1 MTNPTFSNEISMSA
15 LTPQDLVAVIGAGAM
30 GSGIAQVALDAGHR
44 VALYDAAPAA
54 LERGIASIDKA
65 YRRLLEKGKIDTATH
80 ADRMARLLR
89 TDSLGGLAGAALVI
103 EAIVENLDI
112 KASLLRDVEALL
124 GDDAIIAT
132 NTSSLSV
139 TAIAARLRRPAQVA
153 GLHFFNP
160 APVLPLVEIVS
171 GKATAPQVAETLFAT
186 ALAWGKVP
194 VRCASTPGFIVNR
207 VARPFYGEAL
217 RLLADRAAD
226 VATLDAILRASGGF
240 RMGAFEL
247 MDMIGHDVNY
257 AVTKSVYDAM
267 YQDPRYKP
275 SLLQKELVDAG
286 WLGRKS
292 GKGFYDHDS
301 NAARPSP
308 RTAAPAPAPSSVI
321 VEGNLGVAAALAR
334 LAADAGLAVSHAP
347 NAHAGRLRVDG
358 VTLALTDGRTATQR
372 LAGEDGAAIVFD
384 LAFDYAKAG
393 TIAIAAADQAPAGAL
408 ETATGFFQA
417 LGKQVVVID
426 DVAGLVV
433 MRTVA
438 MLANEAADVVQQG
451 IASAADT
458 DLAMVNGVNY
468 PRGPLAWADAIGPAV
483 LQCVLAN
490 LAAAYGED
498 RYRCAPL
505 LLRRALTRQ
514 PFHAAQEATQ

>member
-1 MTNPTFSNEISMSA
+1 MSNLTFSEQTSMSA
-15 LTPQDLVAVIGAGAM
+15 LTPRDLVAVIGAGAM

-54 LERGIASIDKA
+54 LDRGIASIDNV

-89 TDSLGGLAGAALVI
+89 ADSLAGLAGAALVI
-103 EAIVENLDI
+103 EAIVENLDV
-112 KASLLRDVEALL
+112 KATLLREVEALL
-124 GDDAIIAT
+124 DEDAIIAS

-139 TAIAARLRRPAQVA
+139 TAIAARLRRSAQVA

-160 APVLPLVEIVS
+160 APILPLVEIVS

-186 ALAWGKVP
+186 AQAWGKVP

-292 GKGFYDHDS
+292 GKGFYDHDG
-301 NAARPSP
+301 NADRPAP
-308 RTAAPAPAPSSVI
+308 RTAAPAPAPSRVI
-321 VEGNLGVAAALAR
+321 VEGDLGVAAALVR
-334 LAADAGLAVSHAP
+334 IAADAGLAVSHAA
-347 NAHAGRLRVDG
+347 AHAGRLRVDG
-358 VTLALTDGRTATQR
+358 VTLALTDGRTASQR
-372 LAGEDGAAIVFD
+372 LAGEDGAAVVFD
-384 LAFDYAKAG
+384 LAFDYARAG

-483 LQCVLAN
+483 LQRVLAN
-490 LAAAYGED
+490 LAATYGED

-505 LLRRALTRQ
+505 VLRCALTGQ
-514 PFHAAQEATQ
+514 PFHAAQEAMQ

>member
-1 MTNPTFSNEISMSA
+1 MNA
-15 LTPQDLVAVIGAGAM
+15 LTPHHQIAVIGAGAM
-30 GSGIAQVALDAGHR
+30 GSGIAQVALNAGHR
-44 VALYDAAPAA
+44 VVLYDAAPAA
-54 LERGIASIDKA
+54 LERGIASIDSA
-65 YRRLLEKGKIDTATH
+65 YRRLLEKGKIDAAAH
-80 ADRMARLLR
+80 ADRMGRLQQAA
-89 TDSLGGLAGAALVI
+89 SLADLAGAALVI

-112 KASLLRDVEALL
+112 KATLLREVEALV

-171 GKATAPQVAETLFAT
+171 GKATLPAVADTLFAA
-186 ALAWGKVP
+186 ALAWGKTP

-217 RLLADRAAD
+217 RLLNERAAD
-226 VATLDAILRASGGF
+226 VATLDAILRDCGGF

-257 AVTKSVYDAM
+257 AVTASVYDAM
-267 YQDPRYKP
+267 SQDPRYKP

-292 GKGFYDHDS
+292 GKGFYDYGAD
-301 NAARPSP
+301 AARPAP
-308 RTAAPAPAPSSVI
+308 QIATPAPAPREVT
-321 VEGNLGVAAALAR
+321 VEGDLGVASPLAR
-334 LAADAGLAVSHAP
+334 LARDAGITVHQVDGQS
-347 NAHAGRLRVDG
+347 GCLRIDG

-372 LAGEDGAAIVFD
+372 LAAGDGVAVVFD
-384 LAFDYAKAG
+384 LALDYAAAG
-393 TIAIAAADQAPAGAL
+393 TIAIAVADGAPAGAL
-408 ETATGFFQA
+408 ATATGFFQA
-417 LGKQVVVID
+417 LGKQIVVID

-451 IASAADT
+451 VTNAIDT
-458 DLAMVNGVNY
+458 DLAMVKGVNY
-468 PRGPLAWADAIGPAV
+468 PRGPLAWADAVTPAFV
-483 LQCVLAN
+483 QRVLAN
-490 LAAAYGED
+490 LAATYGED
-498 RYRCAPL
+498 RYRSAPL
-505 LLRRALTRQ
+505 LLRRALTQQ
-514 PFHAAQEATQ
+514 PFHAVQEAAQ

>member
-1 MTNPTFSNEISMSA
+1 MNA
-15 LTPQDLVAVIGAGAM
+15 LTPQDFIAVIGAGAM

-54 LERGIASIDKA
+54 LERGIGAIDAA
-65 YRRLLEKGKIDTATH
+65 YRRLRDKGRIDAATH
-80 ADRMARLLR
+80 AARMARLVR
-89 TDSLGGLAGAALVI
+89 AGGVADLAGAALVI
-103 EAIVENLDI
+103 EAIVEDI
-112 KASLLRDVEALL
+112 DVKARVLAEVEAVLD
-124 GDDAIIAT
+124 DDAIVAT

-139 TAIAARLRRPAQVA
+139 TALGARLRRPARVA

-171 GKATAPQVAETLFAT
+171 GKATDPAVADTLFAT
-186 ALAWGKVP
+186 ARAWNKVP

-217 RLLADRAAD
+217 RLLAERAAD
-226 VATLDAILRASGGF
+226 AATLDAILRDCGGF

-257 AVTKSVYDAM
+257 AVTRSVYDAL

-275 SLLQKELVDAG
+275 SLLQRELVDAG

-292 GKGFYDHDS
+292 GRGFHRYGDD
-301 NAARPSP
+301 AARPAP
-308 RTAAPAPAPSSVI
+308 VLAAPAPRPSAVV
-321 VEGNLGVAAALAR
+321 VEGDLGVAAPLAR
-334 LAADAGLAVSHAP
+334 LAADAGLAVRHVPGAR
-347 NAHAGRLRVDG
+347 ALLRVDG
-358 VTLALTDGRTATQR
+358 VALALTDGRGATRR
-372 LAGEDGAAIVFD
+372 LAADPQDAAVVFD
-384 LAFDYAKAG
+384 LAFDYAGAAV
-393 TIAIAAADQAPAGAL
+393 IAVAVADQAPAGAL
-408 ETATGFFQA
+408 DAAVGFFQA
-417 LGKQVVVID
+417 LGKQVAVVD
-426 DVAGLVV
+426 DAPGLVV

-458 DLAMVNGVNY
+458 DLAMTGGVNY
-468 PRGPLAWADAIGPAV
+468 PRGPLAWADLVGPAP
-483 LQCVLAN
+483 LQRVLAN

-498 RYRCAPL
+498 RYRTSPL
-505 LLRRALTRQ
+505 LLRRALAGQ
-514 PFHAAQEATQ
+514 PFHAPAAAPERAA